1 MIEVVISQVANG
13 YVVKKTIDCR
23 PSLQNQFVEGPY
35 SYTFVTTEMD
45 AAKSPMRYLPVR
57 TSPVRILSN
66 D

>member
-13 YVVKKTIDCR
+13 YVVKKTIDSR

-45 AAKSPMRYLPVR
+45 AAIKIANALLAGKDIASKDLK
-57 TSPVRILSN
+57 
-66 D
+66 